1 MAKKSFHMIYLAD
14 ISFFLSELS
23 TVFFLDK
30 AYSTADVHRGA
41 VVLLS
46 ARQAGEFVSIMSLL
60 CKCNEA
66 CE

>member
-1 MAKKSFHMIYLAD
+1 MMCLAD

-46 ARQAGEFVSIMSLL
+46 ARQAG
-60 CKCNEA
+60 
-66 CE
+66 